1 MKPISDIEMENV
13 TGGTQIPYIVRP
25 GDTLTKLAEKYH
37 CSVEQLCRWNNID
50 IKKADELLVGQK
62 LIIRF

>member
-13 TGGTQIPYIVRP
+13 TGGTQIPYVVRQ
-25 GDTLTKLAEKYH
+25 GDTMEKLAEKYH
-37 CSVEQLCRWNNID
+37 CTVEQLCRWNNID
-50 IKKADELLVGQK
+50 IKKADQLLVGQK

>member
-13 TGGTQIPYIVRP
+13 TGGTQIPYVVRQ
-25 GDTLTKLAEKYH
+25 GDTMEKLAEKYH
-37 CSVEQLCRWNNID
+37 CTVEQLCRWNNID
-50 IKKADELLVGQK
+50 IKKANELLVGQK

>member
-13 TGGTQIPYIVRP
+13 TGGTQIPYVVRQ
-25 GDTLTKLAEKYH
+25 GDTMEKLAEKYH
-37 CSVEQLCRWNNID
+37 CTVEQLCRWNNID
-50 IKKADELLVGQK
+50 IKTADQLLVGQK

>member
-13 TGGTQIPYIVRP
+13 TGGTQIPYVVRP
-25 GDTLTKLAEKYH
+25 GDTMDKLAEKYH
-37 CSVEQLCRWNNID
+37 CTVEQLCRWNNID
-50 IKKADELLVGQK
+50 IKKANELLVGQK